1 MGSLTSDNHQSPG
14 SLIFSLLFTMKVMG
28 LVILAL
34 AGCVMY
40 SSASPAPAPIFAPIV
55 VAPAV
60 ATAAATT
67 SAASVA
73 FSTAAGLVFTNAAG
87 VATLTIPTSTLFLGK
102 AVALKGA
109 VLAALAANSQQ

>member
-14 SLIFSLLFTMKVMG
+14 SLILSLLFTMKVMG

-40 SSASPAPAPIFAPIV
+40 SSASPAPAPLFAPIV
-55 VAPAV
+55 VAPAAA

-73 FSTAAGLVFTNAAG
+73 FSTVAGLVFTNAAG
-87 VATLTIPTSTLFLGK
+87 VATLTIPTSTLLLGK
-102 AVALKGA
+102 AVAL
-109 VLAALAANSQQ
+109 